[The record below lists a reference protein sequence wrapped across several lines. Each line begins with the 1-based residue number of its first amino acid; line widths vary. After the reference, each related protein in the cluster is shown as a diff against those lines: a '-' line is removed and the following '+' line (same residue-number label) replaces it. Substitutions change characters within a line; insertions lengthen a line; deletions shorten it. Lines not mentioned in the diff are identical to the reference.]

1 MSRHLILIILF
12 SMRINIRTQI
22 LLSILMIFLFT
33 ILHFYVMPYFSSS
46 LNNLEVKALNAC
58 FFTIMFSY
66 IFNEDDEL
74 YLNLIASFIILVS
87 NLIFMISFILNF
99 SFIFLYKYE
108 SKILKYIPWVAK
120 TYLFLSSLNKSN
132 SINSLKGSLK
142 ERKRIVTKKILL
154 HSEI

>member
-1 MSRHLILIILF
+1 
-12 SMRINIRTQI
+12 MRINIRTQI